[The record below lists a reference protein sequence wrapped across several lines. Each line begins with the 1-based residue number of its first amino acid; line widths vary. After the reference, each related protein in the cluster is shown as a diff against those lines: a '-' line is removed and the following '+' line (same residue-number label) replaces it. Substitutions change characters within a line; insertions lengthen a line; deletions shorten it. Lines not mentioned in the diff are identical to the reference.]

1 MIRHLL
7 CRQPAIRAGSCACS
21 PANWT
26 RAVVTEISCETV
38 RRTLKNEL
46 ISWSRIRRCY
56 PPVSEAKLVVTMEA
70 VLDLYGQPYD
80 ASHPVIG
87 MDEPPKQLLA
97 ATRTPRARHLR
108 LRIRAAW
115 RLRRL
120 AVRGTAAPVA
130 HRQRYRSAHGGGLDA
145 PRVGRSQPS
154 ALPPGRVPDAGV
166 QPPERP

>member
-56 PPVSEAKLVVTMEA
+56 PPVSEAELVVTMEE

-80 ASHPVIG
+80 LTEARN
-87 MDEPPKQLLA
+87 A
-97 ATRTPRARHLR
+97 AQAGIDWLFRTEDARICLKK
-108 LRIRAAW
+108 LYPII
-115 RLRRL
+115 
-120 AVRGTAAPVA
+120 
-130 HRQRYRSAHGGGLDA
+130 
-145 PRVGRSQPS
+145 
-154 ALPPGRVPDAGV
+154 
-166 QPPERP
+166 EK